1 MSIYCAEQKFLYK
14 MECKM
19 YKNNLKKILKSKN
32 INQSELSRIAN
43 VPRTNIVSIINGQI
57 KNPTIGLMIKIA
69 DALNIS
75 LDEFRGDNTND
86 K

>member
-1 MSIYCAEQKFLYK
+1 
-14 MECKM
+14 M

-32 INQSELSRIAN
+32 INQSELSGIAN

>member
-1 MSIYCAEQKFLYK
+1 
-14 MECKM
+14 M

-57 KNPTIGLMIKIA
+57 NNPTIGLMIKIA

>member
-1 MSIYCAEQKFLYK
+1 
-14 MECKM
+14 M
-19 YKNNLKKILKSKN
+19 YKNSLKKILKSKN

-43 VPRTNIVSIINGQI
+43 VPRTNIVSIINGKI

>member
-1 MSIYCAEQKFLYK
+1 
-14 MECKM
+14 MEYKM

-57 KNPTIGLMIKIA
+57 KNPTIGLMIRIA
-69 DALNIS
+69 DALKIS
-75 LDEFRGDNTND
+75 LDEFRGDKD
-86 K
+86 D

>member
-1 MSIYCAEQKFLYK
+1 
-14 MECKM
+14 M

-86 K
+86 Q

>member
-1 MSIYCAEQKFLYK
+1 
-14 MECKM
+14 M

-43 VPRTNIVSIINGQI
+43 VPRANIVSIINGQI

>member
-1 MSIYCAEQKFLYK
+1 
-14 MECKM
+14 M

-32 INQSELSRIAN
+32 ISQSELSRMAN
-43 VPRTNIVSIINGQI
+43 IPRTNVVAIINGQI

>member
-1 MSIYCAEQKFLYK
+1 
-14 MECKM
+14 M

-43 VPRTNIVSIINGQI
+43 VPRTNIVSIINGKI

>member
-1 MSIYCAEQKFLYK
+1 M
-14 MECKM
+14 
-19 YKNNLKKILKSKN
+19 LKSKN

>member
-1 MSIYCAEQKFLYK
+1 
-14 MECKM
+14 M

-43 VPRTNIVSIINGQI
+43 VPRTNIVSIINGKI

-86 K
+86 